1 MANLT
6 VKDHKNEN
14 LVNYTRENTLKDIRN
29 NEFKENVTASLCYK
43 LQRQASYLIEWRA
56 RVFLQGFGCYI
67 V

>member
-43 LQRQASYLIEWRA
+43 LQRQASYLIE
-56 RVFLQGFGCYI
+56 
-67 V
+67 